1 MHIVKSMDNPHLLVF
16 TETVLVVD
24 GVHQDEAVGVV
35 LLHGGVEAG
44 GQAVH
49 GVQLD
54 LGEAE
59 LGEDAVNINSEQ
71 SADIDM

>member
-1 MHIVKSMDNPHLLVF
+1 MDIGYSPLYFAL

-24 GVHQDEAVGVV
+24 SVDQNEAVGVV
-35 LLHGGVEAG
+35 FLHGGVETG

-54 LGEAE
+54 LGETE
-59 LGEDAVNINSEQ
+59 LCEDAVNINSEQ
-71 SADIDM
+71 SADINM